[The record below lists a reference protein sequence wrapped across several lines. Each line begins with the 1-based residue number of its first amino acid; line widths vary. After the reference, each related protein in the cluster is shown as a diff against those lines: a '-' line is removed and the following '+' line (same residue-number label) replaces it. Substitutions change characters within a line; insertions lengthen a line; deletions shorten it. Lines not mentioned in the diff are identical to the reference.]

1 MTKNMLLSKTCSIY
15 ASDLH
20 FATMLFP
27 FINKEIEK
35 NTTIRTILEKDEEEN
50 IEKIIKSIGL
60 NSEAKEKMRKID
72 WKGSNINKIRQN
84 FKLLEEDIKNK
95 RNVDVIVLGRNIFI
109 QKVNKAIDLW
119 SKNNIEKLEES
130 KVKLNIINCFSLEE
144 NKQVSN
150 IMDSHEYIL
159 RTAGLEETLVEEE
172 LLKAN

>member
-1 MTKNMLLSKTCSIY
+1 MFYSK
-15 ASDLH
+15 
-20 FATMLFP
+20 
-27 FINKEIEK
+27 IN
-35 NTTIRTILEKDEEEN
+35 
-50 IEKIIKSIGL
+50 
-60 NSEAKEKMRKID
+60 
-72 WKGSNINKIRQN
+72 
-84 FKLLEEDIKNK
+84 NK